1 MKILGFVP
9 AKSNSSRLKDKN
21 MLPINGK
28 PLFINAAENLAKV
41 IPRENIYID
50 TNDDKY
56 ISLAQNSGFN
66 FIKRSLDQTSNSF
79 TGNDLLEWELSQVE
93 CDIAI
98 QHLPTMPF
106 LKKSTLQKGLDS
118 VISRYD
124 SVLCHY
130 CDSFYTWTNET
141 PNYNIKSLPNSF
153 ELLPTKIEGMGLYI
167 VNSRSF
173 NEHKTRVC
181 GQIFNLELDHF
192 ERVDINYEQD
202 YLFAKSISKSFIS

>member
-9 AKSNSSRLKDKN
+9 AKSNSSRLKGKN

-41 IPRENIYID
+41 ISRKNIYID
-50 TNDDKY
+50 TDNDEY

-79 TGNDLLEWELSQVE
+79 TGNDLLEWELSKVE

-106 LKKSTLQKGLDS
+106 LKNSTLQKGLDS
-118 VISRYD
+118 VMGSYD
-124 SVLCHY
+124 SVLYHY
-130 CDSFYTWTNET
+130 YDSFYTWTDET
-141 PNYNIKSLPNSF
+141 PNYNIKNIPNSF
-153 ELLPTKIEGMGLYI
+153 EFSPTKIEGMGLYI
-167 VNSRSF
+167 VKSKSF

-181 GQIFNLELDHF
+181 GRILNLELDHF
-192 ERVDINYEQD
+192 ERVDINYEKD